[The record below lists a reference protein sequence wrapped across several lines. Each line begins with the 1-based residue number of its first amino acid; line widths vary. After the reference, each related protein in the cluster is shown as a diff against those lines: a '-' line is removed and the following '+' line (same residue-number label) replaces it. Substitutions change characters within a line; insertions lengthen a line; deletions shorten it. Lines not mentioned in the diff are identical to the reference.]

1 MNGQQPN
8 LMQPRSLD
16 LFGQVPVLKAD
27 VYAWLLAVP
36 QIDPANPR
44 AFAYVRDYG
53 VIQKI
58 TAAKLEGRFDEITAA
73 TREGAQYRVVVEC
86 DLLAGTTNAFG
97 VGEWEKIQRRDA
109 PLSTRRKAPNR
120 PRAVIRRE
128 KVRRRQEIAARKQ
141 INSSM
146 LCRLPTAI
154 PPFSVMLE
162 DIGSPAVHPLAK
174 AMGFSVQTAKKWIE
188 ADEAPLA
195 VKLALFWITRWGAT
209 DINSRAH
216 NDAVM
221 YYGLAKSG
229 ARQVTELQGQI
240 EHVERLA
247 DFGSANDPLPTV
259 KASPPL
265 RRLVIP
271 QAPPKAAASLTMA
284 RSAARTP
291 MAA

>member
-1 MNGQQPN
+1 
-8 LMQPRSLD
+8 MQPHSLD
-16 LFGQVPVLKAD
+16 LFGQVQILKAD

-58 TAAKLEGRFDEITAA
+58 TAAKLEGRFDAITAA
-73 TREGAQYRVVVEC
+73 TRDGAQYRMLVEC
-86 DLLAGTTNAFG
+86 DLLASSTNAFG

-120 PRAVIRRE
+120 PKAVIRRE

-146 LCRLPTAI
+146 LCRLPTAT
-154 PPFSVMLE
+154 PSLSAMLA
-162 DIGSPAVHPLAK
+162 DIGSPAVQPLAK
-174 AMGFSVQTAKKWIE
+174 AMGFTVPTAKKWIE
-188 ADEAPLA
+188 NDDAPLA
-195 VKLALFWITRWGAT
+195 VKLALFWITQWGAKAI
-209 DINSRAH
+209 DAQAH

-221 YYGLAKSG
+221 YYGLAKSS
-229 ARQVTELQGQI
+229 ARQVTDLQGQI

-259 KASPPL
+259 KSSQPS

-271 QAPPKAAASLTMA
+271 PAPQKAAASPQIA
-284 RSAARTP
+284 RLAA
-291 MAA
+291 